1 MTELLWV
8 LYSAGYL
15 SLAVIFLLLAKKI
28 FDGVT
33 SYSLDTQLTAKDNPA
48 VGLLLGGFMLGVSAV
63 LCGVLAGDAPDEPT
77 WANFSED
84 LVPVLIYG
92 LIGIVMLFVAGIFND
107 KIVLRQFSNHKEIV
121 DNQNSAVAVIMAA
134 TYIGSG
140 LIIAGGISSSV
151 NIVSALIAFVVGQA
165 AFIFFGIIYQVVTK
179 YDDQEEIGENK
190 NLAAGIAFAGNLIAF
205 SMILMKGL
213 QIDVELAVT
222 WTLGD
227 RCLNA
232 LYYAIAGAVLLI
244 IARIITDRAFL
255 PGGKISEEI
264 VRDRN
269 LNAGYIEA
277 ALALSVGAVLVACL

>member
-1 MTELLWV
+1 MTEILWV

-15 SLAVIFLLLAKKI
+15 ALAVIFLLLAKKI
-28 FDGVT
+28 FDAVT
-33 SYSLDTQLTAKDNPA
+33 SYSLNTQLTAKDNPA
-48 VGLLLGGFMLGVSAV
+48 VGLLLGGFMLGITAV

>member
-1 MTELLWV
+1 MTEILWV

-15 SLAVIFLLLAKKI
+15 ALAVIFLLLAKKI
-28 FDGVT
+28 FDAVT
-33 SYSLDTQLTAKDNPA
+33 SYSLNTQLTAKDNPA

>member
-48 VGLLLGGFMLGVSAV
+48 VGLLLGGFMLGITAV

>member
-15 SLAVIFLLLAKKI
+15 ALAVIFLLLGKKI

-33 SYSLDTQLTAKDNPA
+33 SYSLNTQLTAKDNPA
-48 VGLLLGGFMLGVSAV
+48 VGLLLGGFMLGITAV
-63 LCGVLAGDAPDEPT
+63 LCGVLAGDSPDEPT
-77 WANFSED
+77 WVNFSED

-92 LIGIVMLFVAGIFND
+92 LIGMVMLFVAGIFND

-140 LIIAGGISSSV
+140 LIIAGGISSSL

-165 AFIFFGIIYQVVTK
+165 AFILFGIIYQVVTK
-179 YDDQEEIGENK
+179 YDDQEEIGKNK

-205 SMILMKGL
+205 AMILMRGL
-213 QIDVELAVT
+213 RVDIELAVT

-232 LYYAIAGAVLLI
+232 LYYAIAGAGLLI

>member
-15 SLAVIFLLLAKKI
+15 ALAVIFLLLAKKI

-33 SYSLDTQLTAKDNPA
+33 SYSLNTQLTAKDNPA
-48 VGLLLGGFMLGVSAV
+48 VGLLLGGFMLGVTAV
-63 LCGVLAGDAPDEPT
+63 LCGILAGDAPDEPT

-92 LIGIVMLFVAGIFND
+92 LIGMVMLFVAGIFND

-140 LIIAGGISSSV
+140 LIIAGGISSSL
-151 NIVSALIAFVVGQA
+151 NMVSALIAFIVGQA
-165 AFIFFGIIYQVVTK
+165 AFILFGIIYQVVTK
-179 YDDQEEIGENK
+179 YDDQEEIGKNK

-205 SMILMKGL
+205 AMILMRGL
-213 QIDVELAVT
+213 RIDIELAVT
-222 WTLGD
+222 WTIGD